1 MDGGRQ
7 NDCTNFV
14 CLGKQTKNRICI
26 LWTCR
31 HNFFF
36 FFAPVGRFCNIHI
49 KFSYLIRADWV
60 LILCVVTELWMLE
73 YDIMGGNKK
82 WARVND
88 CLLTPKFFSLTSM
101 PATYHRHLYSNLRGN
116 LNYAYQ
122 EKHLLLFLGQMVYS
136 VRRRCGQQ
144 LAIEAPVEAD
154 LVSTVPESA
163 TPAALG
169 YAQKVCVNL
178 LSFLKYIYTYLF
190 FFFVVVH
197 FSTGY

>member
-1 MDGGRQ
+1 M
-7 NDCTNFV
+7 
-14 CLGKQTKNRICI
+14 
-26 LWTCR
+26 
-31 HNFFF
+31 
-36 FFAPVGRFCNIHI
+36 
-49 KFSYLIRADWV
+49 
-60 LILCVVTELWMLE
+60 
-73 YDIMGGNKK
+73 
-82 WARVND
+82 ND

-178 LSFLKYIYTYLF
+178 LSFLKYIYTCLF
-190 FFFVVVH
+190 FW
-197 FSTGY
+197 